1 MKLSYVQFIH
11 PVSFGG
17 QLQSA
22 SNRAVGDR
30 PGQGN
35 MEIELGVLEGVSCI
49 SLSKLVNGVPATR
62 LVPLSN
68 VAMFEAAEVEVSKA
82 PAKK

>member
-1 MKLSYVQFIH
+1 
-11 PVSFGG
+11 
-17 QLQSA
+17 
-22 SNRAVGDR
+22 
-30 PGQGN
+30 

-49 SLSKLVNGVPATR
+49 SLSKLVNGIPATR

-68 VAMFEAAEVEVSKA
+68 VAMFEAAEVEAAKA